1 MKHKFII
8 LFGFMLFIGL
18 VLFLPYY
25 PVLCFQYENTKKLLA
40 YYPIEQ
46 NERFG
51 IRYTHSIH
59 LTPVL
64 ESYYINDKNSIIQ
77 FELMYEDFAIGMPSN
92 DDGDGRF
99 IEKDGK
105 YFITDMNRVYSHIDL
120 RVGQVA
126 ANHTL
131 IIGQNDE
138 IPFTSFTKPGS
149 WVRIQMQKI
158 NLWQIM
164 KGGVDTL
171 EYK

>member
-1 MKHKFII
+1 MFI
-8 LFGFMLFIGL
+8 IGL

-25 PVLCFQYENTKKLLA
+25 SVLTFHYENTRKLLA
-40 YYPIEQ
+40 YYPVEQ
-46 NERFG
+46 NERFS

-64 ESYYINDKNSIIQ
+64 ESYFIKEDNIVQY
-77 FELMYEDFAIGMPSN
+77 ELMYENFAVGMPSN
-92 DDGDGRF
+92 NDDEGQF

-105 YFITDMNRVYSHIDL
+105 YFITDMDRVYPYIDL

-131 IIGQNDE
+131 IIGRNHE

-149 WVRIQMQKI
+149 WVRIQMHKI

-164 KGGVDTL
+164 EGGVDTL